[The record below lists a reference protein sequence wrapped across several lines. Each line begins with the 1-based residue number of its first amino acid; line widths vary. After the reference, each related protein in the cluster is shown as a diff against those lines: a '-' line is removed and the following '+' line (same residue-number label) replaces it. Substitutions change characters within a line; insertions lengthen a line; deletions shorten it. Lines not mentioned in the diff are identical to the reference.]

1 MEQNSDRQSSS
12 SGDMT
17 VVQRGKIQ
25 KLFFFGNLTP
35 PKKKLKTICFKDN
48 EKQFQW
54 LYKYYNVFIQ
64 CHISYIRIVCL
75 PSLVC
80 YC

>member
-1 MEQNSDRQSSS
+1 MGKKSHRRSYS
-12 SGDMT
+12 SGDMN
-17 VVQRGKIQ
+17 VLPWGKIQ
-25 KLFFFGNLTP
+25 KLFFLVTSPP
-35 PKKKLKTICFKDN
+35 PKKELKTVCFKDN

-54 LYKYYNVFIQ
+54 LYNYYNVFIQ